1 MRLRFYV
8 TALFFFV
15 AVTSPMAGAKD
26 AGQLFPALAS
36 VGSPNNV
43 TGPVNPLVIYYNVL
57 HYERASLTSV
67 TAPIEPPEL
76 SKFLNTPPRALG
88 FLPGSTQS
96 TFDILDGQVS
106 AWVYQARAL
115 SAHYQA
121 DIRALA
127 AVETA
132 YKLLAT
138 AADKSLADTV
148 PRDAPAAIA
157 GIVTASTGPTGHG
170 AALARQL
177 GYAVDGT
184 TVKRDPAAPPSCG
197 LDAPTADATNTP
209 IFVEI
214 SAACIQGIL
223 DKRDTLL
230 TGILRAVIETKPAD
244 RITTAQADFLRTEL
258 QSVNLTTL
266 APAGTDTVAYTNNY
280 NTVQTYI
287 ALLVALNAKQ
297 FELSTDAGKCK
308 PGLGG
313 TKSTITFTATDR
325 FLTGSDATVRHD
337 VLVVT
342 CYPRLATSA
351 GIGYT
356 ALPKTSYS
364 VSQTS
369 ALLNNGGLPPAPA
382 PTFQSTYRVTS
393 SAQSSHIAGISLL
406 HLCLCDHPSD
416 GVNAYFSFG
425 FIAPD
430 GEPLGVLGGLSV
442 GFGHTY
448 YLTFGEHYGLDTFL
462 TGTNGVDTL
471 VPAQFVPSTTQR
483 WILRPAAALTIGL

>member
-1 MRLRFYV
+1 VRLRSYV
-8 TALFFFV
+8 TALCIFV
-15 AVTSPMAGAKD
+15 AVTSPVAGARD

-36 VGSPNNV
+36 AGSPNNV
-43 TGPVNPLVIYYNVL
+43 TGPINPLVIYYNVL
-57 HYERASLTSV
+57 HYERASLSAV

-76 SKFLNTPPRALG
+76 AKFLNTPPRALG
-88 FLPGSTQS
+88 FLPGSNQNA
-96 TFDILDGQVS
+96 FDILDGQVS

-132 YKLLAT
+132 YKSLAT
-138 AADKSLADTV
+138 EADKTLADTA
-148 PRDAPAAIA
+148 PHDAPAAIA
-157 GIVTASTGPTGHG
+157 RIVTAATGPAGHG

-177 GYAVDGT
+177 GYLIDGT

-209 IFVEI
+209 VFVEI

-244 RITTAQADFLRTEL
+244 RITTAQADFLRTQL
-258 QSVNLTTL
+258 QSINLTTL
-266 APAGTDTVAYTNNY
+266 APAGTDTLAYTSDY

-287 ALLVALNAKQ
+287 ALLVALNAQQ
-297 FELSTDAGKCK
+297 FELSTGAGTCK

-325 FLTGSDATVRHD
+325 FLSGSEATVRHD

-351 GIGYT
+351 GIAYT
-356 ALPKTSYS
+356 SLPKTAYS
-364 VSQTS
+364 ITQSS

-393 SAQSSHIAGISLL
+393 STQSSHIAGVSLL

-430 GEPLGVLGGLSV
+430 GEPLGVLGGLSI

-448 YLTFGEHYGLDTFL
+448 YLTFGEHYGLDTYL
-462 TGTNGVDTL
+462 TGTNAVGSL
-471 VPAQFVPSTTQR
+471 VPALFAPSTAQH